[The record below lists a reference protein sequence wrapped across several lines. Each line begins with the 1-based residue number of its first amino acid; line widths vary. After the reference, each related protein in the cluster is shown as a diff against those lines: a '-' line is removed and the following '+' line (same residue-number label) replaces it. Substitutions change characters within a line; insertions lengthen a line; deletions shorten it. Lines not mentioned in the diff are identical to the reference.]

1 MEIAIIPRDVPTVI
15 QIFMSIWTVLMPGS
29 FNLLQIFLSGSQPG
43 LMPPLPGQ
51 LPAVIIRHGDLHSF
65 VLAGNQCVML
75 VAPRLLLPFINMKL
89 LICFTCFSILVSL
102 GFSSVFA
109 QQEPAGRP
117 QRLHPAA
124 GAIDLN
130 DDGVISETE
139 IKKASQSLLG
149 LDSNKDG
156 ALSHDELIPA
166 GLRRG
171 DGGGAGR
178 GGAGRGGAG
187 AGRGGA
193 GRGGAGAGR
202 GGGGPRPND
211 LGASSLELGAAA
223 IAWYPRLEDGMA
235 EAKRTNRPIIF
246 MAAAS
251 QCGGVPG
258 VF

>member
-65 VLAGNQCVML
+65 VLAGNQFVML

-89 LICFTCFSILVSL
+89 LIRFTCFSILVPL
-102 GFSSVFA
+102 GISSVFA

-130 DDGVISETE
+130 DDGVISEAE

-171 DGGGAGR
+171 GGAR
-178 GGAGRGGAG
+178 AG
-187 AGRGGA
+187 AGRG
-193 GRGGAGAGR
+193 GAGR

-211 LGASSLELGAAA
+211 LGEADLDLGEAG
-223 IAWYPRLEDGMA
+223 IAWYPRLEDGLE